1 MWMQLV
7 LCFKVHLDWSMRDIF
22 MIFGI
27 STLGRIFNNHV
38 LGCFKVHV
46 CDCVMIWENYVE
58 GQEVAN
64 GSSVVESKQ
73 KEVLQVVVA
82 EVLGDGKFYIQ
93 TVSN

>member
-38 LGCFKVHV
+38 LGCFK
-46 CDCVMIWENYVE
+46 IWENYVE